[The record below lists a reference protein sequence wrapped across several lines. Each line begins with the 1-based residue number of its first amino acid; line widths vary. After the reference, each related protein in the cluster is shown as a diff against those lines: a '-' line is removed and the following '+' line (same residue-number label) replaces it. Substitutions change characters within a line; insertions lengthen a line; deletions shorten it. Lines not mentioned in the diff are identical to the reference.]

1 MEKTDI
7 TAFRRELKN
16 MVSQWTPKEKMPV
29 SVVADKQIYN
39 YLPIRIYRKDDSPT
53 ALPVL
58 IFLHGGG
65 WVRGDLDTHDDL
77 CRRLASQGG
86 FMVVSVHYRLAPEYL
101 FPYAIEDAF
110 ATLRW
115 VLEHA
120 AEIKADKGNIAVCGD
135 SCGGNLAL
143 ALVQQAK
150 ENNIALKG
158 LVVAYPPLSH
168 DFDTPSYHKYAEGYG
183 LTTALMKELWNT
195 YLGDPLHAKNYFASV
210 IQNDFT
216 GYPTTLI
223 IASDEDP
230 LRDDGRQLFD
240 KMVAASVSVTYSFY
254 PGTRH
259 AFLLRTATEKAAI
272 TAHQEIINFLKNKVF
287 VS

>member
-7 TAFRRELKN
+7 TAFRKELKN

-39 YLPIRIYRKDDSPT
+39 YLPIRIYRKDDSSI

-77 CRRLASQGG
+77 CRRLVSQGD
-86 FMVVSVHYRLAPEYL
+86 FMMVSVHYRLAPEYL
-101 FPYAIEDAF
+101 FPYAMEDAF
-110 ATLRW
+110 ATLKW

-135 SCGGNLAL
+135 SSGGNLAL

-150 ENNIALKG
+150 ENDIALKG
-158 LVVAYPPLSH
+158 LVVAYPPLSY
-168 DFDTPSYHKYAEGYG
+168 DFDTPSYHKFAEGYG

-195 YLGDPLHAKNYFASV
+195 YLGDTLNAENHFASV
-210 IQNDFT
+210 IRNDFV

-230 LRDDGRQLFD
+230 LRDDGSQLFN
-240 KMVAASVSVTYSFY
+240 KMVAASVAVTYSFY

-259 AFLLRTATEKAAI
+259 AFLLRTAIEKAAI
-272 TAHQEIINFLKNKVF
+272 TAQQEIINFLKNKVF

>member
-1 MEKTDI
+1 MEKTDL

-16 MVSQWTPKEKMPV
+16 MVSQWIPKEKIPV

-77 CRRLASQGG
+77 CRRLVSQGD
-86 FMVVSVHYRLAPEYL
+86 FMVISVHYRLAPEYL
-101 FPYAIEDAF
+101 FPYAMEDSF
-110 ATLRW
+110 AALKW

-135 SCGGNLAL
+135 SSGGNLAL

-150 ENNIALKG
+150 ENDIALKG
-158 LVVAYPPLSH
+158 LVVAYPPLSY

-195 YLGDPLHAKNYFASV
+195 YLGDPLNAENHFASV
-210 IQNDFT
+210 IRNDFT

-230 LRDDGRQLFD
+230 LRDDGSQLFH
-240 KMVAASVSVTYSFY
+240 KMVAASVAVTYSFY

-259 AFLLRTATEKAAI
+259 AFLLRTAIEKAAI
-272 TAHQEIINFLKNKVF
+272 TAQQEIINFLKYKVF